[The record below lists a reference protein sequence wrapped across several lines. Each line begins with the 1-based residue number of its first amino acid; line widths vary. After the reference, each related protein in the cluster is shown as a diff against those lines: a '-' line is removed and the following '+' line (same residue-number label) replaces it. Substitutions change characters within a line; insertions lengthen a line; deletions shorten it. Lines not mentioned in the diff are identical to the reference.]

1 MVSNNFFSFLINGST
16 DSDNTEQELVLVIFC
31 EKDEARQEIKS
42 HTHYLAVVSL
52 EKTSSD
58 DLVDCLDK
66 ALE

>member
-1 MVSNNFFSFLINGST
+1 MEVLILIILSKSWFLSF
-16 DSDNTEQELVLVIFC
+16 FC